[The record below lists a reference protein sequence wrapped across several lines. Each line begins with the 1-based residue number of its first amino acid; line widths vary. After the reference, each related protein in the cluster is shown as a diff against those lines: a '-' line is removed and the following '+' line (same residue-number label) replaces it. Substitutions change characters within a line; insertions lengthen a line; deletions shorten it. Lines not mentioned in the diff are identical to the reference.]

1 MWNHVTL
8 SKIQLNTNIWV
19 PCFNFDG
26 CESFLWSNYT
36 NILTLCEANVE
47 DSVDSSNFS
56 MLSSFINSGE
66 FWSCCL
72 CKRVFPFACNLPLQ
86 NSENSYLCFEQTI
99 LHFYVLFF
107 SVFCIYHHIILWT
120 HFLMLFH
127 LSSSQ

>member
-1 MWNHVTL
+1 M
-8 SKIQLNTNIWV
+8 
-19 PCFNFDG
+19 
-26 CESFLWSNYT
+26 
-36 NILTLCEANVE
+36 E

-86 NSENSYLCFEQTI
+86 NSENSYLYFEQTI

-107 SVFCIYHHIILWT
+107 LFSVFITILFFE
-120 HFLMLFH
+120 HH